1 MDEQYII
8 AKIQGL
14 MPDEHHIPHGVL
26 YSQLKTAVQKDL
38 SEALNNLLKQE
49 EIAFHKTLNDIL
61 INIPNEQKEHQ
72 AELPPANTE
81 GTR

>member
-8 AKIQGL
+8 AKIREL

-49 EIAFHKTLNDIL
+49 EIAFCKSLNDIL

>member
-8 AKIQGL
+8 AKIREL

-38 SEALNNLLKQE
+38 SEKLNQLLKSKRLTYN
-49 EIAFHKTLNDIL
+49 KTLNDLL
-61 INIPNEQKEHQ
+61 ININEKE
-72 AELPPANTE
+72 
-81 GTR
+81 

>member
-8 AKIQGL
+8 AKIQEL
-14 MPDEHHIPHGVL
+14 MPDEHHVPRGVL

-49 EIAFHKTLNDIL
+49 EIAFSKTLNDIL
-61 INIPNEQKEHQ
+61 INIPNE
-72 AELPPANTE
+72 
-81 GTR
+81 

>member
-8 AKIQGL
+8 GKIQEL

-38 SEALNNLLKQE
+38 SEALNNLLKDPQR
-49 EIAFHKTLNDIL
+49 H
-61 INIPNEQKEHQ
+61 INKY
-72 AELPPANTE
+72 TK
-81 GTR
+81 